1 MKIDLHVHTSEVSA
15 CGKLSAEETLRLY
28 REHGFDALVV
38 TNHFNRWTADYWA
51 KRGVTDF
58 VKLCRDAVN
67 GAKALAPQYGM
78 TVLAGCELRFD
89 CNINDY
95 LVFGAEDWLP
105 EDCGEL
111 FALDPKSFAEFARK
125 HGLLVYQA
133 HPFRNGMTVTDP
145 ALLSGIEVKNGCPRH
160 DSRNDV
166 AAAWA
171 DKFQLRKIAGS
182 DCHRAEDVGLAG
194 IESAESVRTEAD
206 LVRVLRENRYRI
218 L

>member
-1 MKIDLHVHTSEVSA
+1 MKIDFHVHTSEVSA
-15 CGKLSAEETLRLY
+15 CGKLSCKETLRLY

-38 TNHFNRWTADYWA
+38 ANHFNRWTADYWA

-58 VKLCRDAVN
+58 VKLYRDTIAS
-67 GAKALAPQYGM
+67 AKKLAPQYGIA
-78 TVLAGCELRFD
+78 VFAGCELRFD

-105 EDCGEL
+105 ERGEEL
-111 FALDPKSFAEFARK
+111 FGLGPQSFADFA
-125 HGLLVYQA
+125 HQHDLLVYQA

-145 ALLSGIEVKNGCPRH
+145 ALGFGIEVRNGCPRH
-160 DSRNDV
+160 DSRNDI

-194 IESAESVRTEAD
+194 IESADTLRTEAD
-206 LVRVLRENRYRI
+206 LVRLLRENRYRI